1 MLRSPLSSPLRSPLS
16 SPLAARRGGG
26 APSFDPATLFAS
38 GELGG
43 WYDPSDLST
52 LFQDTAG
59 TVPVTAA
66 GQAVARINDKSGNV
80 NHLTQATPAAR
91 PLYQTGGGLHWL
103 DFDGTDDFM
112 ASAAGKT
119 VDLPVYVCLAFRRIN
134 NAERNLFGI
143 VRNGVNFMSIS
154 NSASPGVVS
163 ARISQD
169 SFPLVRADGSSV
181 SIGQDAVC
189 DSQFSVGSQDIAING
204 GSPVSSI
211 NSWSGSTSIVS
222 SAYGISLFNNAA
234 GQTITPLRFYGGI
247 ILENNASPNRE
258 SCQRYLGEKAGVF
271 F

>member
-1 MLRSPLSSPLRSPLS
+1 MLRSPLSSPLRSPLY

-26 APSFDPATLFAS
+26 APAFDPATLFAS

-66 GQAVARINDKSGNV
+66 GQLVARISDKSGNG
-80 NHLTQATPAAR
+80 NHLTQSTLAAR
-91 PLYQTGGGLHWL
+91 PLYQTGSGLHWL
-103 DFDGTDDFM
+103 DFDATDDFM

-143 VRNGVNFMSIS
+143 VRNGVNFISIS
-154 NSASPGVVS
+154 NTSSAGVVS

-169 SFPLVRADGSSV
+169 SFPLVRADGSSIV
-181 SIGQDAVC
+181 IGQDAVC

-204 GSPVSSI
+204 GSPVSSA
-211 NSWSGSTSIVS
+211 NSWSGSTAIVS
-222 SAYGISLFNNAA
+222 SAYGIGLFNNASTNA
-234 GQTITPLRFYGGI
+234 VPLRFYGGV
-247 ILENNASPNRE
+247 ILEDNASSNRD
-258 SCQRYLGEKAGVF
+258 SCRRYFGEKAGVF